1 MASGMT
7 GFLFTLMRFESTH
20 ESGHEST
27 KHNFF
32 GPSAIFPP
40 WLIVLWSSAPGW
52 QAGQNGLW
60 FYTVVKYDLLDWSDG
75 PGDFAEEN
83 ICYFLNFL
91 LLKASTSCFGFVI
104 LLFWLRLFLL
114 LAACVDLRDLV
125 WTRCKLSIIFHQPLC
140 EFWPCCCCT
149 QRYRQWRFDVA
160 DPKIQRVP
168 AFLVKSQ
175 DGIGMN
181 YHNWV
186 VVSICFFFTTPILGR
201 LPSWLKE
208 ISDGLKLCWNHQ
220 PD

>member
-1 MASGMT
+1 MNYELTYTFHYQLQARLLRLVILTCAGKPRVEGSCMASGMT
-7 GFLFTLMRFESTH
+7 GYLFTLMRFESTH

-60 FYTVVKYDLLDWSDG
+60 FYTVVKDDLLDWRDG

-114 LAACVDLRDLV
+114 LATCVDLRDLV
-125 WTRCKLSIIFHQPLC
+125 RTDCKLSIIFHQPLW

-149 QRYRQWRFDVA
+149 LRNVWIGEWR
-160 DPKIQRVP
+160 
-168 AFLVKSQ
+168 
-175 DGIGMN
+175 
-181 YHNWV
+181 
-186 VVSICFFFTTPILGR
+186 
-201 LPSWLKE
+201 
-208 ISDGLKLCWNHQ
+208 
-220 PD
+220 